1 MLALVGSPS
10 CILRSLLVCCCLRR
24 YSSVNI
30 PVGFVHY
37 MVNASKL
44 SVWTPPL
51 SPHASPIPPP
61 LFCNDSLEI
70 LWFPVVHF
78 LSYPAYKQIEK
89 RGGWCWDRS
98 GGRGGG
104 TEEAVVVVVVVVLA
118 AAAGW
123 IGTALRAPAHQGRL
137 PFPTCAVKWISS
149 SEINRSPGGERE
161 QQGVCGVGY
170 GGGEKKRQGIIRN
183 PLPICGKWSL
193 HLPWIHHWSLKLKS
207 TSVIH
212 GNGPSTPA

>member
-104 TEEAVVVVVVVVLA
+104 TEEAVVVVVVVVLGNSFNVVSECVICCVSPLWPIYSITETCSNSSLSNKKACFFTCCCHDHNDTAHWFIHRACPNCKNSA
-118 AAAGW
+118 ACW
-123 IGTALRAPAHQGRL
+123 YHWQGR
-137 PFPTCAVKWISS
+137 S
-149 SEINRSPGGERE
+149 
-161 QQGVCGVGY
+161 Q
-170 GGGEKKRQGIIRN
+170 
-183 PLPICGKWSL
+183 
-193 HLPWIHHWSLKLKS
+193 
-207 TSVIH
+207 
-212 GNGPSTPA
+212 